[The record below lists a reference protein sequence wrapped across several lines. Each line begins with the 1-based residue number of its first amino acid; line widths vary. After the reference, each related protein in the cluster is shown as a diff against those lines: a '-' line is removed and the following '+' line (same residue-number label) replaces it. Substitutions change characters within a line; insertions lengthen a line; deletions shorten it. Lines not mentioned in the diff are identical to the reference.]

1 MEWIKNILS
10 NAEEEDLDE
19 IVERIKQEF
28 PKHAVPKEQYNKKAD
43 KVEELETELE
53 GAKEQLEQTNDQLE
67 NLKEAAEGKDELKEQ
82 LESIQSE
89 YNEYKDKEQ
98 ERINRIKK
106 TSALEKELLTS
117 NVPEDAVDL
126 LISDFNLDDLV
137 LSDDGKIVNID
148 DHKKKVKEKRPSL
161 FGEEKV
167 KGNEPTDGN
176 DPEPK
181 DNPFKPDSLNLTK
194 QGELVRNDPEKA
206 RRLIKA
212 AGKDPANYNL

>member
-53 GAKEQLEQTNDQLE
+53 SAKEQLEQTNDQLE

-89 YNEYKDKEQ
+89 YNEYKEKEQ

-126 LISDFNLDDLV
+126 LISDFDLDELV
-137 LSDDGKIVNID
+137 LNDDGKIVNID
-148 DHKKKVKEKRPSL
+148 DHKEKVKEKRPSL

-167 KGNEPTDGN
+167 RGNEPTDGN